1 MVPFMLAEYVYDPA
15 TSTLSLTNNL
25 KEFLSPDVYQL
36 VSDYLRPSLTYRWD
50 GKRMNPVK

>member
-1 MVPFMLAEYVYDPA
+1 MCMTPA

-36 VSDYLRPSLTYRWD
+36 VADYLKPSLIYRWD
-50 GKRMNPVK
+50 GKQMNKVK